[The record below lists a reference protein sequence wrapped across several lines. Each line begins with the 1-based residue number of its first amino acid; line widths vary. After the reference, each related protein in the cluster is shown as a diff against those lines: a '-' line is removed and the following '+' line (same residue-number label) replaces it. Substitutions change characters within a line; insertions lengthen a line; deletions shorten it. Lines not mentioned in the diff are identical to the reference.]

1 MDAQQETSR
10 VLDLKQLDLIL
21 SFVPNPGGAKVLRD
35 QIVSGCRIV
44 EAKEDEV
51 EALHARVE
59 NQSTLLRVQLEELKT
74 ERESFRQQKDHEIEK
89 LRAEQVKLENLAQTL
104 GSQFQDLT
112 SNAGHLSDK
121 VDECQTAV
129 AEKLQGFGKVISDR
143 ASEREKAVNVLN
155 QSVKDLSASARKNAE
170 DLSSMSD
177 RCNVMATGMDS
188 VKEDQK
194 RIESSLKD
202 GVTMQGMKGQVKP
215 LIELANTSKQIIDGL
230 PTVAFLNTKFENV
243 ARLAERLEHLQAQA
257 TELGQVNQDL
267 KNQNEYLSTERD
279 RANYFSEQARSQLEE
294 NEETLGQKDSKIEEL
309 QTARDDLLNR
319 LTAANVQI
327 SQGKD
332 ARRRLDEVQHLLQ
345 TAESTRQELAEV
357 KPKLQ
362 QAEQNVKEM
371 EQKIANLQRRLDRE
385 KDLNGDCS
393 AKLTQALSNNSGI
406 LLQKTKL
413 EAECSQLREDLR
425 QLRSQEA
432 IDVQQQMKDQWAA
445 VSEAMKEQL
454 SEKRSHEETV
464 RQLKD
469 SWSSEKQALEGEISA
484 KVSLIENHEQQ
495 LQTLRSRVSTLE
507 PLRGQLDAANE
518 NTSRFQALL
527 EQASSNLQLSE
538 QRVAQFEEMV
548 SGSAKK
554 LEDLKAEN
562 GRLQES
568 GESVSLQLR
577 ASNGTIERLQ
587 QECDAVNEALST
599 LRAQSVRIPEG
610 TAGELSRVY
619 YRAADELRD
628 IPIVLDTNG
637 ELDTPQLAAELITLI
652 DGYKWKHNL
661 LKFLHSRPEGW
672 FCLQQVMDGDRD
684 LMANGGKCQNH
695 DDCLSVKVVLPHGSS
710 ALKFIFSD

>member
-59 NQSTLLRVQLEELKT
+59 NQSTLLQVQLEELKT

-89 LRAEQVKLENLAQTL
+89 LRAEQVKLENLARTL

-143 ASEREKAVNVLN
+143 ASEREKTVNVLN

-170 DLSSMSD
+170 DLSSMRD
-177 RCNVMATGMDS
+177 KCNVMATGMDS
-188 VKEDQK
+188 VKEDQT

-279 RANYFSEQARSQLEE
+279 RASYFSEQARSQLEE

-319 LTAANVQI
+319 LTAANGQI

-413 EAECSQLREDLR
+413 EAECSELRKDLS
-425 QLRSQEA
+425 QLRSREA
-432 IDVQQQMKDQWAA
+432 LDLQQQMKDQWAA

-518 NTSRFQALL
+518 NTSRVQALL

-538 QRVAQFEEMV
+538 QRVAQFEEMAIV
-548 SGSAKK
+548 SAKE

-577 ASNGTIERLQ
+577 TSNGTIEGLQ
-587 QECDAVNEALST
+587 QECDTINEALST
-599 LRAQSVRIPEG
+599 LQAQSVRIPEG
-610 TAGELSRVY
+610 TAGAISRVY

-637 ELDTPQLAAELITLI
+637 VLDTPQLAAELITLI
-652 DGYKWKHNL
+652 DVFEWKEKL
-661 LKFLHSRPEGW
+661 LMFLHSSSKGW
-672 FCLQQVMDGDRD
+672 FCLQQVMAGNNNGMVDG
-684 LMANGGKCQNH
+684 AKCQYH
-695 DDCLSVKVVLPHGSS
+695 DDCLLVTVVSFLDPP
-710 ALKFIFSD
+710 ALKFIRAS

>member
-59 NQSTLLRVQLEELKT
+59 NQSTLLQVQLEELKT

-89 LRAEQVKLENLAQTL
+89 LRAEQVKLENLARTL

-143 ASEREKAVNVLN
+143 ASEREKTVNILN

-177 RCNVMATGMDS
+177 KCNVMATGMDS
-188 VKEDQK
+188 VKENQT

-413 EAECSQLREDLR
+413 EAECSELRKDLS

-432 IDVQQQMKDQWAA
+432 LDLQQQMKDQWAA

-548 SGSAKK
+548 SGSAKE

-568 GESVSLQLR
+568 CESVSLQLR

-587 QECDAVNEALST
+587 QECDAANEALST

-637 ELDTPQLAAELITLI
+637 ELDTPQLAAELIMLI
-652 DGYKWKHNL
+652 DGYKWKDNL

-684 LMANGGKCQNH
+684 LMANGGKCQHH
-695 DDCLSVKVVLPHGSS
+695 DDCLSVKVVLPHGSP